1 MSIIFLDRI
10 SSVPLAND
18 TLSAEFGSWVTD
30 MIDTENE
37 NIGDIETQL
46 NGGGIATFITVQTSV
61 GITALIDMD
70 ALPVLPVGSFW
81 FDTTLSKLVV
91 LVTAAVPGVSNGVT
105 EVVTST

>member
-1 MSIIFLDRI
+1 MAIIFLDRI

-18 TLSAEFGSWVTD
+18 DFSGEFTSWVTD

-46 NGGGIATFITVQTSV
+46 NGQGITTFITTQTSAI
-61 GITALIDMD
+61 ITTLIDMN
-70 ALPVLPVGSFW
+70 AVPLLPVGSLW